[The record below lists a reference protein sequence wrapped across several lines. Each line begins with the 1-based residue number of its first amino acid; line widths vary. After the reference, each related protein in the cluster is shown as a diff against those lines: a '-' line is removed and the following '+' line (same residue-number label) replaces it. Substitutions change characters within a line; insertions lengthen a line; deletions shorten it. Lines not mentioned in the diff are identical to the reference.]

1 MYRKRVYFREKGAK
15 CKSYRKSANFTKI
28 NVKNFANFTEKVLHL
43 QTKSVQKM
51 KKKVNCLYGPTY
63 DYVICVTL
71 PICTYHFGECPQKW
85 NIKGENWF

>member
-15 CKSYRKSANFTKI
+15 CKRYRKSANFTKI

-51 KKKVNCLYGPTY
+51 KIWPYIRLCNMC
-63 DYVICVTL
+63 
-71 PICTYHFGECPQKW
+71 HFAHLHLSFW
-85 NIKGENWF
+85 